1 MKAIETNK
9 REAIT
14 GNYTNSEL
22 IRHIENEF
30 PELSGSLLVLL
41 KRFDDQCAD
50 DDNPNARNED
60 EDIVVKCPKCG
71 TQLQIEE
78 E

>member
-1 MKAIETNK
+1 MKAVETNK

-41 KRFDDQCAD
+41 KRFDDQCSD
-50 DDNPNARNED
+50 NNPNARNED

>member
-41 KRFDDQCAD
+41 KRFDDQCAG